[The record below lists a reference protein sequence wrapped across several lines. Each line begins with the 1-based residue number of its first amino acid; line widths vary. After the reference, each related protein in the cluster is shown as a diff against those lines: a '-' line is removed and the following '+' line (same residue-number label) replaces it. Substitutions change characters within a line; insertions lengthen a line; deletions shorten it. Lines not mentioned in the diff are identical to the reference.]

1 MFFVHNFNRDTIVKS
16 FSQSRH
22 DAVNDIDIWLS
33 FEHYV
38 NL

>member
-16 FSQSRH
+16 VFQSRH
-22 DAVNDIDIWLS
+22 DAVNDVWLS